1 MKVSCDFNKRFHG
14 RKSKSLIV
22 SSSNS
27 LNLKELLTRLSKIL
41 KETKSS
47 LRRIG
52 VVGGSGY
59 IGSAIADH
67 LSNIYEVRIIDTV
80 PLPLKLEGRVSY
92 SKCDIT
98 QYREVQEALYDLD
111 LVIHAA
117 IIQIPLINE
126 SKRLGYEVNVLGTQ
140 NICKCVDKS
149 PSIKGLLLS
158 GTWHVFGERGLSGN
172 IDESY
177 GFRPDKVENRAR
189 LYAMAKIAQEV
200 VVRFYDEMS
209 EKIFGVI
216 RLGTVLGEGM
226 PEKTA
231 ANIFISNGVGGKPL
245 TPFKNSMYRPMLYV
259 DVKDVSACFLA
270 YSEKILSGEITNG
283 TNSLNHVVN
292 LYWPEP
298 ITILE
303 LAEMTGEIIEK
314 VSQGRVKP
322 TIDLVDNGQPPLFE
336 PDAKLRINA
345 NIEKL
350 SQLLN
355 FKSLTEPYKSIE
367 RLILKAFD
375 NTNKTDVS

>member
-1 MKVSCDFNKRFHG
+1 
-14 RKSKSLIV
+14 V
-22 SSSNS
+22 SSSKWP
-27 LNLKELLTRLSKIL
+27 LVKRTFDKMEFKIL
-41 KETKSS
+41 KEAKSS

-67 LSNIYEVRIIDTV
+67 LSNIYEVRIIDAA

-98 QYREVQEALYDLD
+98 QYEEVQKALYDLD
-111 LVIHAA
+111 LIIHTA

-126 SKRLGYEVNVLGTQ
+126 NKRLGYKVNVLGTK
-140 NICKCVDKS
+140 NICECVDKS

-158 GTWHVFGERGLSGN
+158 GTWHVFGERELSGT

-177 GFRPDKVENRAR
+177 GFRPDKVEDRAR
-189 LYAMAKIAQEV
+189 LYAMSKIAQEV
-200 VVRFYDEMS
+200 IVRFYDEMS

-270 YSEKILSGEITNG
+270 YSEKILSGEITND

-303 LAEMTGEIIEK
+303 LAEIIGKIIERA
-314 VSQGRVKP
+314 SQGKVKP
-322 TIDLVDNGQPPLFE
+322 TINLVDNGQPPLFE
-336 PDAKLRINA
+336 PEAKLRINA

-355 FKSLTEPYKSIE
+355 FKGLTEPYKSME
-367 RLILKAFD
+367 RLISKAFD
-375 NTNKTDVS
+375 KQH